1 MSIHIPM
8 VIIIVVAIL
17 AFLFA
22 IAIRK
27 QKKNEIIRDKLDR
40 ARQLREVDDLARR
53 AAADF
58 LTLLSGTRGKKAQK
72 KKCAPNFIMR
82 RRLRLR
88 TRLRMLRMGDAA

>member
-58 LTLLSGTRGKKAQK
+58 FDLTEWYSWEESAKEEMRAEFYHEKKAK
-72 KKCAPNFIMR
+72 A
-82 RRLRLR
+82 
-88 TRLRMLRMGDAA
+88 